1 MKRIITILILLSAVY
16 SLKTFASDKKEKK
29 EKKETMQYEFPDA
42 MAQPVRNQ
50 FLVLCEKGRI
60 LYDINCAQ
68 CHNTKVNGKTVIP
81 DFTIE
86 QLGAYSIRVA
96 NRKHEMN
103 VSEENV
109 SAEDLALITTYL
121 TYKKKNK

>member
-1 MKRIITILILLSAVY
+1 MGSMKIISTLLLLLLGIY
-16 SLKTFASDKKEKK
+16 SLNVFAGEKK
-29 EKKETMQYEFPDA
+29 DKTTALYEFPDA

-50 FLVLCEKGRI
+50 YLVLCEKGRI
-60 LYDINCAQ
+60 LYDINCAK
-68 CHNTKVNGKTVIP
+68 CHNTKAGSKTIIP
-81 DFTIE
+81 DFTAE

-96 NRKHEMN
+96 NQKHEMN

-109 SAEDLALITTYL
+109 SAEELALITTYL

>member
-1 MKRIITILILLSAVY
+1 MKIISTLLFLLIGIY
-16 SLKTFASDKKEKK
+16 SLKVFAADKKDK
-29 EKKETMQYEFPDA
+29 TAALYEFPDA

-50 FLVLCEKGRI
+50 YLVLCEKGRI
-60 LYDINCAQ
+60 LYDINCAK
-68 CHNTKVNGKTVIP
+68 CHNTKVGSKTIIP

-96 NRKHEMN
+96 NQKHEMN

-109 SAEDLALITTYL
+109 SAEELALITTYL
-121 TYKKKNK
+121 TYKKKNS

>member
-1 MKRIITILILLSAVY
+1 MKLIVTIFILLSGIY
-16 SLKTFASDKKEKK
+16 SLKVFATDKKEK
-29 EKKETMQYEFPDA
+29 TAALYEFPDA
-42 MAQPVRNQ
+42 MAQPVRTQ

-60 LYDINCAQ
+60 LYDISCGK
-68 CHNTKVNGKTVIP
+68 CHNTKVNGKIIIP

-96 NRKHEMN
+96 NQKHEMN

-109 SAEDLALITTYL
+109 SAEELALITTYL
-121 TYKKKNK
+121 TYKKKNS

>member
-1 MKRIITILILLSAVY
+1 MKIITMLSILLMAIY
-16 SLKTFASDKKEKK
+16 SLHVFAGDKSKDVSKL
-29 EKKETMQYEFPDA
+29 YEFPDA

-50 FLVLCEKGRI
+50 FMVLCEKGRI
-60 LYDINCAQ
+60 LYDINCAK
-68 CHNTKVNGKTVIP
+68 CHTTEMKGKKVVP

-96 NRKHEMN
+96 NQKHEMN

-109 SAEDLALITTYL
+109 SAEELALITTYL
-121 TYKKKNK
+121 TYKKKNSK

>member
-1 MKRIITILILLSAVY
+1 MKLISTIAILLLGIY
-16 SLKTFASDKKEKK
+16 SLKVFAGDKKAKV
-29 EKKETMQYEFPDA
+29 TNLYAFPDA
-42 MAQPVRNQ
+42 MAQPVRDQ

-60 LYDINCAQ
+60 LYDINCAK
-68 CHNTKVNGKTVIP
+68 CHNTQEGNKTIIP

-96 NRKHEMN
+96 NQKHEMN

-109 SAEDLALITTYL
+109 SAEELALITTYL
-121 TYKKKNK
+121 TYKKKNL

>member
-1 MKRIITILILLSAVY
+1 MKIVITISVLLIVLY
-16 SLKTFASDKKEKK
+16 SLKVFAGNKNDKVTKL
-29 EKKETMQYEFPDA
+29 YEFPVE
-42 MAQPVRNQ
+42 MGQPVRNQ

-60 LYDINCAQ
+60 LYDINCGK
-68 CHNTKVNGKTVIP
+68 CHNTQEKGKVIIP

-96 NRKHEMN
+96 NQKHEMN

-109 SAEDLALITTYL
+109 SAEELALITTYL
-121 TYKKKNK
+121 TYKKKNLPK

>member
-1 MKRIITILILLSAVY
+1 MKIIITIAIILVGMY
-16 SLKTFASDKKEKK
+16 SLKVFAGDKNAKIAN
-29 EKKETMQYEFPDA
+29 QYEFPEA

-50 FLVLCEKGRI
+50 FMVLCEKGRI
-60 LYDINCAQ
+60 LYDINCSK
-68 CHNTKVNGKTVIP
+68 CHNTEVKGKTVVP
-81 DFTIE
+81 EFTKE

-96 NRKHEMN
+96 NQKHEMN

-109 SAEDLALITTYL
+109 SAEELALITTYL